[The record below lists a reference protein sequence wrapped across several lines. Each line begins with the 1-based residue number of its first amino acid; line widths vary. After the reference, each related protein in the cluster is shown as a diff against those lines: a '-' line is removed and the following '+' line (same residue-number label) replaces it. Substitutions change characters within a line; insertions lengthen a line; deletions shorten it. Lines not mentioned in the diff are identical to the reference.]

1 MASGASTDRECS
13 SHDAEPWDTVDV
25 PHPPF
30 IRESD
35 GTIRQGKVLVAGQD
49 WQREMSSEDLNFIR
63 IDHQTRLQF
72 GDVEMV
78 IESPFVL
85 TVDGIDYPLDPDDRG
100 GLGLLLRVYPDSLRS
115 GRVAP
120 DGTLCLEFASGA
132 SIAVPS
138 DPQYEA
144 WSIVGPGNAL
154 VVCMPGTSGEF
165 AIWS

>member
-1 MASGASTDRECS
+1 MSSASTGRERS
-13 SHDAEPWDTVDV
+13 SRDFEPWDTVDV

-35 GTIRQGKVLVAGQD
+35 GTIGQGKVVVAGQD
-49 WQREMSSEDLNFIR
+49 WQREMSGEDLTFIR

-85 TVDGIDYPLDPDDRG
+85 TVDGTDYPLDPEDRG
-100 GLGLLLRVYPDSLRS
+100 GLGVLLRVYPDSLTS
-115 GRVAP
+115 GRVDP
-120 DGTLCLEFASGA
+120 DGTLRLEFASGA

-154 VVCMPGTSGEF
+154 VVCIPGTSGEL
-165 AIWS
+165 AVWS

>member
-1 MASGASTDRECS
+1 MDDV
-13 SHDAEPWDTVDV
+13 HV

-35 GTIRQGKVLVAGQD
+35 GTTRQGRVVVAGQD

-63 IDHQTRLQF
+63 IDNQTRLQF

-85 TVDGIDYPLDPDDRG
+85 TIDGTDHPLDPDDRG

-115 GRVAP
+115 GRVDP
-120 DGTLCLEFASGA
+120 DGTLRLEFASGA

-154 VVCMPGTSGEF
+154 VVCIPGTSGEL
-165 AIWS
+165 AVWS